1 MRPWLNDIRL
11 YRVGLPLDFHFPR
24 SMVSNKVKYGKH
36 VVGDRTLQKV
46 LRPPTNLWR
55 CLLPRHATRWA
66 VFPLCRRKKIPAD
79 APAVLK
85 QGVGQKIG
93 RQKPRI
99 SRSNPART
107 SICLVCL
114 LVPHTSTA
122 YPLSLF
128 IKPRWLKWSLLFSK
142 NGERDWCTMWR
153 TCWIHSKPRVSKK
166 TIPYILTNS
175 LENIFGFTKGAM
187 KFAITL

>member
-1 MRPWLNDIRL
+1 MLCVHDWTTYVYIALGCFWIFIFPMARHPLSSF
-11 YRVGLPLDFHFPR
+11 LP
-24 SMVSNKVKYGKH
+24 
-36 VVGDRTLQKV
+36 V
-46 LRPPTNLWR
+46 LTE
-55 CLLPRHATRWA
+55 
-66 VFPLCRRKKIPAD
+66 KKSAD

-99 SRSNPART
+99 SRSNPAGT

-128 IKPRWLKWSLLFSK
+128 IKPWWLKWSLLFSK

-175 LENIFGFTKGAM
+175 LENIFGFTKGTM